1 MDAFSL
7 FFIRS
12 LLGWCFCVPISSS
25 YKESSPVGL
34 ELIRKASLYLN
45 YVLKGLALDVVTFG
59 GTGVLELEHTN
70 FEGIQVSPWQ
80 EVIYNLGKFLHTR
93 THVYTH
99 TPTSED
105 ARVFS
110 CYAKIHMHLSEVWRR
125 SGGTVVGTRSTFC
138 IMQHDIAP
146 PPPGMFPALQCSLQ
160 SHWGFFPH
168 ICKLHMVLLQVMLYL
183 WNSDLDFV
191 S

>member
-59 GTGVLELEHTN
+59 GTGGLELEHTN

-138 IMQHDIAP
+138 LMQHDIA
-146 PPPGMFPALQCSLQ
+146 PPGMFPALQCSLQ